1 MRAFEST
8 QSSNCGVFFPY
19 FLVKMINVHP
29 EHGYEESKGI
39 FTATLFK
46 FRDLVIRL
54 KTCA

>member
-1 MRAFEST
+1 
-8 QSSNCGVFFPY
+8 
-19 FLVKMINVHP
+19 MINVHP